1 MNRRLLLLLLVAVIC
16 GLRDAR
22 GADSSEVERL
32 RRENAELRE
41 ELLRERTRSR
51 DQALFLASVADQS
64 EFSSPKERE
73 AQLLTKL
80 SILCTDGDKLA
91 VKASEVASEIRKL
104 LRDLPVDTARRA
116 HLQLLLDELER
127 QAGVFAALVDDPVA
141 DPAAAFRECRVLAVN
156 RELGIALMDIGF
168 RQGAFVGLVLRGGPD
183 KKIEVRLEDV
193 RSGVSAAVVMRGDF
207 GAIVPGMVFNA
218 ETRVRR

>member
-1 MNRRLLLLLLVAVIC
+1 MRRFTILLLVAVVC
-16 GLRDAR
+16 GVRPVR
-22 GADSSEVERL
+22 GDDSGELERL

-41 ELLRERTRSR
+41 ELLRERTRAR
-51 DQALFLASVADQS
+51 DIALFLASVADEG

-80 SILCTDGDKLA
+80 SALCTDGDKLA
-91 VKASEVASEIRKL
+91 VKAAEVASEIRKL
-104 LRDLPVDTARRA
+104 LRELPVDAARRA

-127 QAGVFAALVDDPVA
+127 QAGIFAALVDDPAA

-183 KKIEVRLEDV
+183 NKIELRLEDV
-193 RSGVSAAVVMRGDF
+193 RSGVSAAAVMRGEL
-207 GAIVPGMVFNA
+207 GSIVPGMVFNA
-218 ETRVRR
+218 ETRVKR